1 MSYGTT
7 ISIDTPFSTTLE
19 RVRKEL
25 QDEGF
30 GILTEIN
37 VTATMAEK
45 LDASIENYVILG
57 ACNPPL
63 AYQAL
68 DIDRSIGMLLP
79 CNVVVRSAAD
89 DTTIVEILDPQLMAT
104 LSGLNELR
112 GPADD
117 ASARLGRV
125 IERLHA

>member
-7 ISIDTPFSTTLE
+7 ISVEAPFSTTLE

>member
-7 ISIDTPFSTTLE
+7 ISVETPFSTTLV

-30 GILTEIN
+30 GVLTEIN
-37 VTATMAEK
+37 VTATLATK
-45 LDASIENYVILG
+45 IDASIENYVILG

-68 DIDRSIGMLLP
+68 GVDRSIGMLLP

-104 LSGLNELR
+104 LSGLDELR
-112 GPADD
+112 GLADD

-125 IERLHA
+125 LERLQA

>member
-7 ISIDTPFSTTLE
+7 ISVEAPFSTALE

-25 QDEGF
+25 LDEGF
-30 GILTEIN
+30 GILTEID
-37 VTATMAEK
+37 VTATLASK
-45 LDASIENYVILG
+45 IGASIENYVILG

-68 DIDRSIGMLLP
+68 DVDRSIGMLLP
-79 CNVVVRSAAD
+79 CNVVIRSAAD

-104 LSGLNELR
+104 LSGLDELR

-125 IERLHA
+125 LERLQA